1 MKKIYV
7 YDIECF
13 YNCFTATF
21 IDKDSDETRVFVIYK
36 DIDQRKQLFEF
47 LRTEVQGL
55 IGFNCLNYDS
65 QILEF
70 LFRNPTVTTKEL
82 RNYSDII
89 TSNDRKYPDVSEY
102 YLKIPHLDVYK
113 IHHFDNKNR
122 RTSLKW
128 CEFGMDAIN
137 IEDMPDMQ
145 ESEDYLNSVLKYNL
159 NDVIETKRLYL
170 RTSNMIQLRKELSNM
185 YGINLINASN
195 SKIGSEL
202 CLELYCKYTGKNK
215 NDIRSLRTYRD
226 AIPIK
231 DIIFDYIQFKT
242 PLFNKVLNYFKSL
255 TVSDTNEIDYT
266 LKVEGIEYVYGSG
279 GIHASVSSKIF
290 ESSDEFVIL
299 DLDVASLYPSIA
311 VVNKLYPKHLG
322 IEFTH
327 VYENDIVKVRLA
339 EKAKKENGNKS
350 IIEGFKEAS
359 NSVYGKSNDI
369 YSWLYDM
376 QYTLQTTVNGQLL
389 LTMLVERLLEISQ
402 LSVIQLNTDG
412 ITVYLRRSDL
422 DDYYKI
428 CSEWE
433 KETKLTL
440 EFAEY
445 SKMIIRDVNS
455 YIAEYTNGKTKC
467 KGAFEYEN
475 IPLHKNKSFSIIPRA
490 VHDYF
495 IKGIPIEDTIYNHKN
510 IFDFCGGV
518 RARSSEVRG
527 NAKFVTYEVVEGK
540 VVEKRLSKTVRYFI
554 SKKGATLFKVY
565 SNGTREHV
573 EAPLKKGKQIRDW
586 KVTIFNRYYESNDY
600 NIDYQY
606 YIIKAKELIH
616 SITIPDQLQLL

>member
-122 RTSLKW
+122 RVSLKW

-145 ESEDYLNSVLKYNL
+145 ESEDYLNSVLKYNF

-170 RTSNMIQLRKELSNM
+170 RTLNMIQLRKELSNM
-185 YGINLINASN
+185 YGINLMNASN

-202 CLELYCKYTGKNK
+202 CLELYCRYTGKNK
-215 NDIRSLRTYRD
+215 NDIKSLRTYRD
-226 AIPIK
+226 VIPIK

-242 PLFNKVLNYFKSL
+242 PLFNKVLNYFESL
-255 TVSDTNEIDYT
+255 TVSNTNEIDYT

-290 ESSDEFVIL
+290 ESNDEFVIL
-299 DLDVASLYPSIA
+299 DLDVKCG
-311 VVNKLYPKHLG
+311 VV
-322 IEFTH
+322 TH
-327 VYENDIVKVRLA
+327 
-339 EKAKKENGNKS
+339 
-350 IIEGFKEAS
+350 
-359 NSVYGKSNDI
+359 
-369 YSWLYDM
+369 
-376 QYTLQTTVNGQLL
+376 
-389 LTMLVERLLEISQ
+389 
-402 LSVIQLNTDG
+402 
-412 ITVYLRRSDL
+412 
-422 DDYYKI
+422 
-428 CSEWE
+428 
-433 KETKLTL
+433 
-440 EFAEY
+440 
-445 SKMIIRDVNS
+445 
-455 YIAEYTNGKTKC
+455 
-467 KGAFEYEN
+467 
-475 IPLHKNKSFSIIPRA
+475 
-490 VHDYF
+490 
-495 IKGIPIEDTIYNHKN
+495 
-510 IFDFCGGV
+510 
-518 RARSSEVRG
+518 
-527 NAKFVTYEVVEGK
+527 
-540 VVEKRLSKTVRYFI
+540 
-554 SKKGATLFKVY
+554 
-565 SNGTREHV
+565 
-573 EAPLKKGKQIRDW
+573 
-586 KVTIFNRYYESNDY
+586 
-600 NIDYQY
+600 
-606 YIIKAKELIH
+606 
-616 SITIPDQLQLL
+616 